1 VSVDSPDTP
10 AGAARNHV
18 KDKLNTG
25 ATVFGTWI
33 TAVRTPSITRMV
45 AAARFDFAFIDAQHS
60 SFSWET
66 IGDMCEM
73 ARASDLVPIV
83 RPFEATAGMTNRLQD
98 LGAMGVMFPDVST
111 PEEVVRINQWMRY
124 PPQGTRGHT
133 SLGPAT
139 DHRVGSG
146 AEMQGVINAQV
157 LVVIQ
162 IESREGV
169 AAVDSILGAGPV
181 DIVEIGCGDLSVS
194 LGVPFETRH
203 PDVLAS
209 IDRVVAACDRL
220 GVAAGVNCPS
230 VDDAK
235 AMMSRGI
242 RCISYSTDR
251 RILATA
257 YESVVRELRS
267 AVTDVSTNQT

>member
-1 VSVDSPDTP
+1 MSRDSSANRAAV
-10 AGAARNHV
+10 AGNHV
-18 KDKLNTG
+18 KDTLAAG
-25 ATVFGTWI
+25 GTVFGTWI
-33 TAVRTPSITRMV
+33 MAVRMPSVMRMI
-45 AAARFDFAFIDAQHS
+45 AAAGFDFAFIDAQHS

-73 ARASDLVPIV
+73 ARASHLVPIV
-83 RPFEATAGMTNRLQD
+83 RPSEATAGMTNRLQD
-98 LGAMGVMFPDVST
+98 LGAMGVMFPDVAT
-111 PEEVVRINQWMRY
+111 PEEVARINQWMRY

-133 SLGPAT
+133 SLGPST

-146 AEMQGVINAQV
+146 AETQRAIDSQV

-209 IDRVVAACDRL
+209 IDRVVAACDRF

-230 VDDAK
+230 LDDAK

-257 YESVVRELRS
+257 YERAARELRS
-267 AVTDVSTNQT
+267 AATDFSTSQT

>member
-1 VSVDSPDTP
+1 MPMDSSADRTPD
-10 AGAARNHV
+10 ARNHV
-18 KDKLNTG
+18 KDTLAAG
-25 ATVFGTWI
+25 GSVFGTWI
-33 TAVRTPSITRMV
+33 MAVRTPSVMRMV
-45 AAARFDFAFIDAQHS
+45 AAAGFDFAFIDAQHS

-73 ARASDLVPIV
+73 ARASHLVPIV
-83 RPFEATAGMTNRLQD
+83 RPSEATAGMTNRLQD
-98 LGAMGVMFPDVST
+98 LGAMGVMFPDVAT

-133 SLGPAT
+133 SLGPST

-146 AEMQGVINAQV
+146 AETQRAINAQV
-157 LVVIQ
+157 LVVVQ

-169 AAVDSILGAGPV
+169 AAVDAILEAGPV

-209 IDRVVAACDRL
+209 VDRVVAACTRH
-220 GVAAGVNCPS
+220 GVAAGVNSPS
-230 VDDAK
+230 VEDAR
-235 AMMSRGI
+235 AMMSRGL

-257 YESVVRELRS
+257 YEKAARELRS
-267 AVTDVSTNQT
+267 AVTDASTNRT

>member
-1 VSVDSPDTP
+1 M
-10 AGAARNHV
+10 ARNHV
-18 KDKLNTG
+18 KEKLAAG
-25 ATVFGTWI
+25 GVVFGTWI
-33 TAVRTPSITRMV
+33 TAVRMPSITRMI
-45 AAARFDFAFIDAQHS
+45 AAAGFDFAFIDAQHS

-73 ARASDLVPIV
+73 ARASEVVPIV

-98 LGAMGVMFPDVST
+98 LGAMGLMFPDVTT

-146 AEMQGVINAQV
+146 AELQGVINAQV

-169 AAVDSILGAGPV
+169 ASVDAILGAGPV
-181 DIVEIGCGDLSVS
+181 DIVEIGTGDLSVS

-209 IDRVVAACDRL
+209 IARVVAACDRHE
-220 GVAAGVNCPS
+220 VAAGVNCPS

-235 AMMSRGI
+235 AMMARGI

-257 YESVVRELRS
+257 YERAVRELRS